1 MIRDASMA
9 KYKVEVDVEQC
20 TGCGACNASCPES
33 FEMKDVDGMPKAS
46 VKTPDIDD
54 MGCCMDA
61 AQVCPVNCIHI
72 IELESGK
79 KLI

>member
-1 MIRDASMA
+1 MA
-9 KYKVEVDVEQC
+9 KYKIELDVEQC
-20 TGCGACNASCPES
+20 TGCAACNASCPDS
-33 FEMKDVDGMPKAS
+33 FEIIDDKGMPKAKI
-46 VKTPDIDD
+46 KTPNIDD

-72 IELESGK
+72 IETESGK

>member
-1 MIRDASMA
+1 MA

-20 TGCGACNASCPES
+20 TGCGACNVSCPNS
-33 FEMKDVDGMPKAS
+33 FEMKDDATGMPKAQ
-46 VKTPDIDD
+46 VKTPNIDEL
-54 MGCCMDA
+54 GCCMDA

-72 IELESGK
+72 TETESGK